1 MTTTFKKTLKMHAKI
16 YAWWKAKYVSDI
28 NHQDVAEYVRNEG
41 IISSRYSFMVSMS
54 CAIAILG
61 LLLSSPAV
69 VIGAMLISPLMSP
82 IMSLGFS
89 LSVLDFKQMKKS
101 LEALV
106 CGIIVALTISWL
118 IVMFSPIT
126 DATPEILT
134 RTQPNLFDL
143 LVAIFSGLAGGYAV
157 IKRKGETIVGVAIAT
172 ALMPPLAVVGF
183 GLATSNMSIAKGAF
197 MLFMTNLFAISLS
210 VTLMTKF
217 YGFGGEHSPKHTAW
231 QLILIASIFGILS
244 LPLGVALKDIGY
256 QTYITKITQSSI
268 KEYFG
273 EKQSRISQFNV
284 KFNHNEGVTI
294 DAVVLT
300 PQYKSKAQSEIKT
313 VLNQKTG
320 ENINLSLDQVVVAQ
334 EIIKEANSKLVTEN
348 ALVASSQTQ
357 SPRYSRIDEMT
368 KALEQATFFPTE
380 YIKVEIDSKV
390 AYIQAKIAKGVTI
403 ATLRQ
408 FEGKLTE
415 RHPGWTIKVIPP
427 FQSLPFVYYQVGSD
441 KLLQTEQD
449 KLSDILWALNQWNI
463 TNVTV
468 VGFASSAGELER
480 FDNTSLAYRRAT
492 DVLSKIKTNGIAAN
506 ARAEYRSFR
515 QLQDEKSYGNYS
527 FQRVEIRLNQPAEIA
542 QLESNATPKHNPVK
556 VSANQTRKILSTQSK
571 PENKDEAA
579 ALSAISLSDKLWYF
593 NSPSNTNVILD
604 QFIIRSEKFASE

>member
-41 IISSRYSFMVSMS
+41 IISSRYGFMVSMS

>member
-1 MTTTFKKTLKMHAKI
+1 
-16 YAWWKAKYVSDI
+16 
-28 NHQDVAEYVRNEG
+28 
-41 IISSRYSFMVSMS
+41 
-54 CAIAILG
+54 
-61 LLLSSPAV
+61 
-69 VIGAMLISPLMSP
+69 
-82 IMSLGFS
+82 
-89 LSVLDFKQMKKS
+89 
-101 LEALV
+101 
-106 CGIIVALTISWL
+106 
-118 IVMFSPIT
+118 
-126 DATPEILT
+126 
-134 RTQPNLFDL
+134 
-143 LVAIFSGLAGGYAV
+143 
-157 IKRKGETIVGVAIAT
+157 
-172 ALMPPLAVVGF
+172 
-183 GLATSNMSIAKGAF
+183 
-197 MLFMTNLFAISLS
+197 
-210 VTLMTKF
+210 
-217 YGFGGEHSPKHTAW
+217 
-231 QLILIASIFGILS
+231 
-244 LPLGVALKDIGY
+244 
-256 QTYITKITQSSI
+256 
-268 KEYFG
+268 
-273 EKQSRISQFNV
+273 
-284 KFNHNEGVTI
+284 VTI

>member
-1 MTTTFKKTLKMHAKI
+1 MTTTFKKILTLHAKI

-28 NHQDVAEYVRNEG
+28 NHHDVAEYVRSEG
-41 IISSRYSFMVSMS
+41 IISSRYGFMVSMS

-106 CGIIVALTISWL
+106 CGMAVALTISWL

-126 DATPEILT
+126 DATPEILA

-210 VTLMTKF
+210 VTLITKF

-231 QLILIASIFGILS
+231 QLTLIASIFGILS

-300 PQYKSKAQSEIKT
+300 PEYKSTAQNEIKT
-313 VLNQKTG
+313 VLSQKTG
-320 ENINLSLDQVVVAQ
+320 EIINLSLDQVVVAQ

-408 FEGKLTE
+408 FEEKLTE

-449 KLSDILWALNQWNI
+449 KLSDILWVLNRWNI
-463 TNVTV
+463 TDVSV
-468 VGFASSAGELER
+468 IGFASSAGELER

-492 DVLSKIKTNGIAAN
+492 DVLSKIETNGIAAN

-527 FQRVEIRLNQPAEIA
+527 FQRVEIRLNQPTEIA
-542 QLESNATPKHNPVK
+542 QLEPNATPKNNPVK
-556 VSANQTRKILSTQSK
+556 VSTNQTRKILSTQSK

-579 ALSAISLSDKLWYF
+579 ALSTISLSDKFWYF
-593 NSPSNTNVILD
+593 NSPSRTDVIANYPALT
-604 QFIIRSEKFASE
+604 FENIEKE

>member
-41 IISSRYSFMVSMS
+41 IISSRYGFMVSMS

-231 QLILIASIFGILS
+231 
-244 LPLGVALKDIGY
+244 
-256 QTYITKITQSSI
+256 
-268 KEYFG
+268 
-273 EKQSRISQFNV
+273 
-284 KFNHNEGVTI
+284 
-294 DAVVLT
+294 
-300 PQYKSKAQSEIKT
+300 
-313 VLNQKTG
+313 
-320 ENINLSLDQVVVAQ
+320 
-334 EIIKEANSKLVTEN
+334 
-348 ALVASSQTQ
+348 
-357 SPRYSRIDEMT
+357 
-368 KALEQATFFPTE
+368 
-380 YIKVEIDSKV
+380 
-390 AYIQAKIAKGVTI
+390 
-403 ATLRQ
+403 
-408 FEGKLTE
+408 
-415 RHPGWTIKVIPP
+415 
-427 FQSLPFVYYQVGSD
+427 
-441 KLLQTEQD
+441 
-449 KLSDILWALNQWNI
+449 
-463 TNVTV
+463 
-468 VGFASSAGELER
+468 
-480 FDNTSLAYRRAT
+480 
-492 DVLSKIKTNGIAAN
+492 
-506 ARAEYRSFR
+506 
-515 QLQDEKSYGNYS
+515 
-527 FQRVEIRLNQPAEIA
+527 
-542 QLESNATPKHNPVK
+542 
-556 VSANQTRKILSTQSK
+556 
-571 PENKDEAA
+571 
-579 ALSAISLSDKLWYF
+579 
-593 NSPSNTNVILD
+593 
-604 QFIIRSEKFASE
+604 